1 MLENWIIFVCRSKCC
16 LFSIATPFYT
26 NTSLVVIFFYI
37 ISKIVSVGRPFFFL
51 DNNYILQFNITVIYH
66 LLPISK
72 ARASNILKMLL
83 GITFS
88 FFME

>member
-1 MLENWIIFVCRSKCC
+1 MLFIFYQN
-16 LFSIATPFYT
+16 PFT
-26 NTSLVVIFFYI
+26 KTSLVVVFFYI
-37 ISKIVSVGRPFFFL
+37 ISKIVTVGRPFFFL